1 MNRRQRSSSVDINPT
16 GVIGQRLACI
26 IAKVAEKMQQG
37 SASARG
43 QYRHRNRK
51 QCPDPN
57 PHVAQE
63 LPDLRPKGGHSG
75 GGSRLHKD
83 LSLVLAMPGD
93 ARRYFE
99 PIAATPRLATAR
111 WSVRL
116 CAESAAPGR
125 RSASTNAASPHSRKL
140 PVVLIRRKRS
150 AGMAVMQDLLPFATV
165 YSSRL
170 RYRIDVT
177 QHESGRCY
185 AAAVGIKRNPTL

>member
-1 MNRRQRSSSVDINPT
+1 MRASSPRSRKKCSKALPPHAGNIGTGTASNVPIPTLTLRRN
-16 GVIGQRLACI
+16 
-26 IAKVAEKMQQG
+26 
-37 SASARG
+37 
-43 QYRHRNRK
+43 
-51 QCPDPN
+51 CPIFD
-57 PHVAQE
+57 
-63 LPDLRPKGGHSG
+63 RKGGHSG